1 MDLTQIPNELDEG
14 AGTVLAVIETP
25 RGGRTK
31 YAYEPA
37 FRAFRVKHLL
47 AEGLAYPLDF
57 GFIPGTGAQD
67 GDPLDVMVLAD
78 EPLATGAVTPVRLV
92 GLIAG
97 EQTEKGETIRN
108 DRVLAVAAN
117 SLRYAQVTAPDDLGE
132 AFLKGLTGF
141 WETDN
146 ARRGRTY
153 KVLEVGKAAEA
164 VRRIARTRD

>member
-1 MDLTQIPNELDEG
+1 MDLTQIPNELDES

-37 FRAFRVKHLL
+37 LETFRVKHLL

-57 GFIPGTGAQD
+57 GFIPGTGAED
-67 GDPLDVMVLAD
+67 GDPLDVVVLAD
-78 EPLATGAVTPVRLV
+78 EPLATGAVAPVRLL

-117 SLRYAQVTAPDDLGE
+117 SIRYAQVNMPEDLGE
-132 AFLKGLTGF
+132 SFLNELTRF

-146 ARRGRTY
+146 ARRGRAY
-153 KVLEVGKAAEA
+153 KVLEVGTAADA
-164 VRRIARTRD
+164 VRRIARTKD